1 MEEIDMSLSQT
12 ERDQRDTAQ
21 MGMLSSDLREIAE
34 TSLYRVGMDD
44 RNGDGMLVMS
54 ILSDA
59 QMVMSC
65 GDTEMA
71 RQYVNRAKY
80 IISHYIMER
89 E

>member
-1 MEEIDMSLSQT
+1 MSLSQT

-44 RNGDGMLVMS
+44 RSGMAMLVMS
-54 ILSDA
+54 ILSDV
-59 QMVMSC
+59 QEVLRKE
-65 GDTEMA
+65 DKMA

-80 IISHYIMER
+80 ILSHYIMDR

>member
-1 MEEIDMSLSQT
+1 MSLSQT
-12 ERDQRDTAQ
+12 DRDQRDTAQ

-44 RNGDGMLVMS
+44 RSGMAMLVMS
-54 ILSDA
+54 ILSDV
-59 QMVMSC
+59 QEVLRKE
-65 GDTEMA
+65 DKMA

-80 IISHYIMER
+80 ILSHYIMDR